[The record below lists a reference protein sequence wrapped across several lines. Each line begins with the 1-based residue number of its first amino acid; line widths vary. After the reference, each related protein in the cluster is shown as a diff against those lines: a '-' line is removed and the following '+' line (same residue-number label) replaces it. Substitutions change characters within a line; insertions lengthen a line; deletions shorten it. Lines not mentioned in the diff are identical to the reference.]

1 MKGLSSA
8 LSKGLS
14 SARAGDLKSNV
25 YNWAIIAVI
34 LDKFADHIISLQN
47 GWVQTGLT
55 ILFLAALSYISKLT
69 VGNIPPE
76 DAKIL
81 KAKVEEMRAED
92 LVEEGRN

>member
-1 MKGLSSA
+1 M
-8 LSKGLS
+8 KGLS

-76 DAKIL
+76 DAAIVRQKI
-81 KAKVEEMRAED
+81 EEMKAEE
-92 LVEEGRN
+92 LVAEGRD